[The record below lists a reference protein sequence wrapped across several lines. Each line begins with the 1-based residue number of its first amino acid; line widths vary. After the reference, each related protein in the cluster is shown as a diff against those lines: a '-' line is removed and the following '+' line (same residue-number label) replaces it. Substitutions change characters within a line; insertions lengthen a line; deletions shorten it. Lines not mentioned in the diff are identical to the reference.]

1 MSSGFLWFVFK
12 RKYSIFGTFAVV
24 VGLTITL
31 LYLIAPVYGAKS
43 SVLVE
48 RNRAPNM
55 RTEFQPG
62 LEMVEVI
69 NTEANLALSDEVI
82 TRAVEIVKPHVR
94 TKPRS
99 SMGEAVENFRK
110 KLGSSGL
117 MTYLPARERW
127 IRRLQRTV
135 EAKPV
140 PNSNVLEIIYFDEDP
155 KRASDIVNALVDSYL
170 IVRDNV
176 YRSSAA
182 VSLYSTQL
190 ANVTSRI
197 ADRRAE
203 LDEIRTSMT
212 AASGDTGIRSSE
224 LTAENL
230 NQELLAI
237 RRELDDLRD
246 RFQPTH
252 PRIVE
257 NQKRMVDLET
267 QLQEAL
273 ASSEMETALTARTDQ
288 LTMLIEA
295 DTSTFQRLKTRL
307 DEAELSE
314 IADRSL
320 NNVRKIDDAAEPMKP
335 RFERLLL
342 ILLSIPLGLFLG
354 LSIGFI
360 REYFDDS
367 ISGLPEAEQALGIPG
382 YGTVDRYG
390 VLFSAAR

>member
-12 RKYSIFGTFAVV
+12 RKYSIFGTFATV

-43 SVLVE
+43 SVLIE

-69 NTEANLALSDEVI
+69 NTEANLALSDAVI
-82 TRAVEIVKPHVR
+82 SRAVDRVKPHVR
-94 TKPRS
+94 TKPPSAMRIK
-99 SMGEAVENFRK
+99 VENFRK
-110 KLGSSGL
+110 GLGDSGL
-117 MTYLPARERW
+117 MTYLSPRERW

-155 KRASDIVNALVDSYL
+155 KRASDIVNALVDFYL
-170 IVRDNV
+170 IVRDDV
-176 YRSSAA
+176 YKSSAA
-182 VSLYSTQL
+182 LILYRTQL

-197 ADRRAE
+197 ADRRAA
-203 LDEIRTSMT
+203 LDEIRASMT
-212 AASGDTGIRSSE
+212 LDGSGSANRSSE
-224 LTAENL
+224 LIAENL
-230 NQELLAI
+230 NQELLAV
-237 RRELDDLRD
+237 RRELVDLRD

-257 NQKRMVDLET
+257 NERRLVDLEA
-267 QLQEAL
+267 QLQAAL
-273 ASSEMETALTARTDQ
+273 SGSEMETALTARTDQ

-295 DTSTFQRLKTRL
+295 DTSTFQLLKTRL
-307 DEAELSE
+307 DEAELTE

-320 NNVRKIDDAAEPMKP
+320 NNVRKIDSAAEPVKP

-342 ILLSIPLGLFLG
+342 IILSIPLGLFLG
-354 LSIGFI
+354 LAIGFV

-367 ISGLPEAEQALGIPG
+367 ISGLPEAEFALGLPG

-390 VLFSAAR
+390 VLFSAGR